1 MATIKPNEERPFRI
15 TVRPRGMIF
24 TSVLVLV
31 VRSSRSKAFVLVE
44 VFQFILREFINDAP
58 DIFRVINHDVRDATS
73 ALERLKRKRETV

>member
-1 MATIKPNEERPFRI
+1 MATIEPNEERPFRI
-15 TVRPRGMIF
+15 TVRPHVMIF
-24 TSVLVLV
+24 ASVIVLV